1 MDTAAYIKLW
11 NSAHVRI
18 MDIRRQ
24 NLQPGKTVPALLLP
38 SSAYLYVTEGS
49 ADIRMDGKSWMA
61 GPYSVVHGGKG
72 AHLAVRP
79 EEALS
84 YYLILYKASLPV
96 PARRDLSDLLT
107 RSNPFQSQ
115 YVLQASQPLYLLDKA
130 QRMLERWQAAGDLD
144 KLMAQSLFIQFV
156 HEIMGQL
163 GRQQL
168 AAIRPDPVSQSIRY
182 MEEHYREPISLEL
195 LGELLHCSPRQ
206 LLRKFRD
213 KQGLSPID
221 YLIGIRLRKAKQLLA
236 GTQAQLK
243 EIAESVGYADSY
255 YFSRLFKKHEGLSPG
270 RYRELYRPARGGERP
285 HYPLAASLLS
295 IAAANAPRYSDNE
308 FDNHY
313 HYRGEGDSTM
323 NYRSRRALAALVICL
338 SLLLGACGS
347 AAPAGS
353 PADASASPAAAAAQT
368 AQAGTNAADVSRTI
382 KHAMGETTLKG
393 APERIVILTNEG
405 TEALLALGVKPV
417 GAVQS
422 WYQKPWYKHI
432 EGDMRDVTVVGDE
445 LQPNIELI
453 ASLKPDL
460 IIGNKVRQEKIYEQ
474 LKQIAP
480 TVFSEDLAGDWK
492 INFTLYSEALNL
504 EEQGK
509 KMMEAFDQRVKE
521 AKAKLAGKL
530 DTKVSVVRFSPTQ
543 VRIYQ
548 KQTFSGV
555 LLEQLGFARPA
566 AQDKDN
572 FIEVMS
578 KETIPDM
585 DGDVMFYF
593 ATDTTGDNKVSKVVE
608 EWMNDPLF
616 KNLNVSKNNKVV
628 QVDEAVWN
636 TAGGYEA
643 ANLLLDEIVAYFE
656 KH

>member
-1 MDTAAYIKLW
+1 
-11 NSAHVRI
+11 
-18 MDIRRQ
+18 
-24 NLQPGKTVPALLLP
+24 
-38 SSAYLYVTEGS
+38 
-49 ADIRMDGKSWMA
+49 
-61 GPYSVVHGGKG
+61 
-72 AHLAVRP
+72 
-79 EEALS
+79 
-84 YYLILYKASLPV
+84 
-96 PARRDLSDLLT
+96 
-107 RSNPFQSQ
+107 
-115 YVLQASQPLYLLDKA
+115 
-130 QRMLERWQAAGDLD
+130 
-144 KLMAQSLFIQFV
+144 
-156 HEIMGQL
+156 
-163 GRQQL
+163 
-168 AAIRPDPVSQSIRY
+168 
-182 MEEHYREPISLEL
+182 
-195 LGELLHCSPRQ
+195 
-206 LLRKFRD
+206 
-213 KQGLSPID
+213 
-221 YLIGIRLRKAKQLLA
+221 
-236 GTQAQLK
+236 
-243 EIAESVGYADSY
+243 
-255 YFSRLFKKHEGLSPG
+255 
-270 RYRELYRPARGGERP
+270 
-285 HYPLAASLLS
+285 
-295 IAAANAPRYSDNE
+295 
-308 FDNHY
+308 
-313 HYRGEGDSTM
+313 M

-338 SLLLGACGS
+338 SLLLGACGNT
-347 AAPAGS
+347 APAGS
-353 PADASASPAAAAAQT
+353 PADASAAPAAAATQT
-368 AQAGTNAADVSRTI
+368 AQAGTNTADVSRTI

-480 TVFSEDLAGDWK
+480 TVFSDDLAGDWK

-616 KNLNVSKNNKVV
+616 RNLNVSKNNKVV

-656 KH
+656 TH